1 MGSSD
6 SLGTRMQG
14 LPCGQTA
21 SLLRAGVG
29 AIVLSVRLFIGSW
42 YHLPSPQLSCRGRC
56 VLTLNWIRGHPQE
69 RRPWGS
75 LAFWSHRLGRGL
87 VVPIRRSS
95 SPTLIP
101 VERAGIHVGP
111 TPASFPSAD
120 ESWRAVTLGTVCGH
134 HLESHL
140 SQLTEDFRV
149 WAATQASLILKEL
162 E

>member
-29 AIVLSVRLFIGSW
+29 AIVLCEAFHRLLVPSTKPPAELPRTVR
-42 YHLPSPQLSCRGRC
+42 PDP
-56 VLTLNWIRGHPQE
+56 VNWIRGHPQE

-87 VVPIRRSS
+87 VVPI
-95 SPTLIP
+95 
-101 VERAGIHVGP
+101 
-111 TPASFPSAD
+111 
-120 ESWRAVTLGTVCGH
+120 
-134 HLESHL
+134 
-140 SQLTEDFRV
+140 
-149 WAATQASLILKEL
+149 
-162 E
+162 